1 MLSIFDIFVKLD
13 LNNLRALDIKEM
25 EMDEREEKLSN
36 LSEAERNLAILITKI
51 AKGCE
56 SALKKLYNSTITQIY
71 GLAYKIV
78 SNKAD
83 ADEVALDVFKQIWNK
98 ATDYEPGR
106 GSPSAW
112 LITVTRSRAIDKIR
126 SDTKRR
132 TTNEPLLYDTEDN
145 NPLPDESTL
154 VREKRERIEKA
165 LSVLTPKQRESIEL
179 AYFKGLSQSEIS
191 RKMNEPLGTVKSWM
205 RSGMIRLKEILLT

>member
-1 MLSIFDIFVKLD
+1 MGEKEKKSRTLSDTERD
-13 LNNLRALDIKEM
+13 LAL
-25 EMDEREEKLSN
+25 
-36 LSEAERNLAILITKI
+36 LISKI

-56 SALKKLYNSTITQIY
+56 SALKKLYDNTISQVY

-78 SNKAD
+78 SNKPD

-98 ATDYEPGR
+98 APDYQPDR

-132 TTNEPLLYDTEDN
+132 TTNEALLNDSEDN
-145 NPLPDESTL
+145 SPLPDETSS
-154 VREKRERIEKA
+154 VREKRELIDKA
-165 LSVLTPKQRESIEL
+165 LSELSPQQRRSIEL

-191 RKMNEPLGTVKSWM
+191 KEMNEPLGTVKSWIRTGMM
-205 RSGMIRLKEILLT
+205 RLRDILAA

>member
-1 MLSIFDIFVKLD
+1 
-13 LNNLRALDIKEM
+13 M
-25 EMDEREEKLSN
+25 EMGERENKSRN
-36 LSEAERNLAILITKI
+36 LSDAERDLAMLISKI

-56 SALKKLYNSTITQIY
+56 SALKKLYDNTISQVY

-78 SNKAD
+78 SNKPD

-98 ATDYEPGR
+98 APDYEPGR

-132 TTNEPLLYDTEDN
+132 TTNEALLNDSIDDS
-145 NPLPDESTL
+145 PLPDETSS
-154 VREKRERIEKA
+154 VREKRALIDKA
-165 LSVLTPKQRESIEL
+165 LSELSPKQRESIEL
-179 AYFKGLSQSEIS
+179 AYFRGLSQSEIS
-191 RKMNEPLGTVKSWM
+191 KEMNEPLGTVKSWM
-205 RSGMIRLKEILLT
+205 RSGMMRLKDILAT

>member
-1 MLSIFDIFVKLD
+1 MG
-13 LNNLRALDIKEM
+13 
-25 EMDEREEKLSN
+25 EREKKSRT
-36 LSEAERNLAILITKI
+36 SSDAERNLAMLISKI

-56 SALKKLYNSTITQIY
+56 SALKKLYDNTISQVY

-78 SNKAD
+78 NNKPD
-83 ADEVALDVFKQIWNK
+83 ADEVAMDVFKQIWNK
-98 ATDYEPGR
+98 AADYQPGR

-132 TTNEPLLYDTEDN
+132 TTNEALLNDSVDN
-145 NPLPDESTL
+145 SPLPDETSS
-154 VREKRERIEKA
+154 VREKREFIEKA
-165 LSVLTPKQRESIEL
+165 LSKLSPQQRRSIEL

-191 RKMNEPLGTVKSWM
+191 KEMNEPLGTVKSWM
-205 RSGMIRLKEILLT
+205 RTGMMRLRDILAS

>member
-1 MLSIFDIFVKLD
+1 MG
-13 LNNLRALDIKEM
+13 
-25 EMDEREEKLSN
+25 EREKKSRTLSD
-36 LSEAERNLAILITKI
+36 AERNLAMLISKI

-56 SALKKLYNSTITQIY
+56 SALKKLYDNTISQVY

-78 SNKAD
+78 NNKPD
-83 ADEVALDVFKQIWNK
+83 ADEVAMDVFKQIWNK
-98 ATDYEPGR
+98 AADYQPGR

-132 TTNEPLLYDTEDN
+132 TTNEALLNDSVDN
-145 NPLPDESTL
+145 SPLPDETSS
-154 VREKRERIEKA
+154 VREKREFIEKA
-165 LSVLTPKQRESIEL
+165 LSKLSPQQRRSIEL

-191 RKMNEPLGTVKSWM
+191 KEMNEPLGTVKSWM
-205 RSGMIRLKEILLT
+205 RTGMMRLRDILAA

>member
-1 MLSIFDIFVKLD
+1 
-13 LNNLRALDIKEM
+13 M
-25 EMDEREEKLSN
+25 EMGERENKSRN
-36 LSEAERNLAILITKI
+36 LSDAERDLAMLISKI

-56 SALKKLYNSTITQIY
+56 SALKKLYDNTISQVY

-78 SNKAD
+78 SNKPD

-98 ATDYEPGR
+98 APDYEPGR

-132 TTNEPLLYDTEDN
+132 TTNEALLSDSIDDS
-145 NPLPDESTL
+145 PLPDETSS
-154 VREKRERIEKA
+154 VREKRALIDKA
-165 LSVLTPKQRESIEL
+165 LSELSTKQRESIEL
-179 AYFKGLSQSEIS
+179 AYFRGLSQSEIS
-191 RKMNEPLGTVKSWM
+191 KEMNEPLGTVKSWM
-205 RSGMIRLKEILLT
+205 RSGMMRLKDILAT

>member
-1 MLSIFDIFVKLD
+1 MG
-13 LNNLRALDIKEM
+13 
-25 EMDEREEKLSN
+25 ERENKSRN
-36 LSEAERNLAILITKI
+36 LSDAERDLAMLISKI

-56 SALKKLYNSTITQIY
+56 SALKKLYDNTISQVY

-78 SNKAD
+78 SNKPD

-98 ATDYEPGR
+98 APDYEPGR

-132 TTNEPLLYDTEDN
+132 TTNEALLSDSIDDS
-145 NPLPDESTL
+145 PLPDETSS
-154 VREKRERIEKA
+154 VREKRALIDKA
-165 LSVLTPKQRESIEL
+165 LSELSTKQRESIEL
-179 AYFKGLSQSEIS
+179 AYFRGLSQSEIS
-191 RKMNEPLGTVKSWM
+191 KEMNEPLGTVKSWM
-205 RSGMIRLKEILLT
+205 RSGMMRLKDILAT